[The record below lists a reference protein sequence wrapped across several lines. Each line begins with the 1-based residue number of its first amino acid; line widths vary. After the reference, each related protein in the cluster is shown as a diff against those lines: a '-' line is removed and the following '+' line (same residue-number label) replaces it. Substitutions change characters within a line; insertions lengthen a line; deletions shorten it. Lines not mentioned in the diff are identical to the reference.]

1 LRGIPSAG
9 KSGLSW
15 NGSQRTAGFSSS
27 GLRSWY
33 IRSADSRRRLP
44 MKHQGQTMSET
55 IPMASF
61 GLAVMRWSFLLG
73 VAVIYPGAGGELQ
86 DMDIITS

>member
-1 LRGIPSAG
+1 
-9 KSGLSW
+9 
-15 NGSQRTAGFSSS
+15 
-27 GLRSWY
+27 
-33 IRSADSRRRLP
+33 

-73 VAVIYPGAGGELQ
+73 LAAIYPGAGCELQ